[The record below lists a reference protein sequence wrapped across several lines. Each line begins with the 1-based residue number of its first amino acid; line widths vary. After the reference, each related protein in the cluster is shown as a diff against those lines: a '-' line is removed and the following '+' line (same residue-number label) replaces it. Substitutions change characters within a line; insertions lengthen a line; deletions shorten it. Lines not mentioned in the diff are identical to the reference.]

1 LSLTLSSPIVFSIK
15 VAVWIDMAG
24 KQESIELGE
33 VRIRDITNQD
43 EAALARLGKKS
54 VLKVCTNPPHPTDE
68 QLPTDNVVSTEKVW
82 LSFYPRV

>member
-1 LSLTLSSPIVFSIK
+1 
-15 VAVWIDMAG
+15 MAG

-54 VLKVCTNPPHPTDE
+54 VLKVCTSPPT
-68 QLPTDNVVSTEKVW
+68 LLMNNSRLTT
-82 LSFYPRV
+82 LSPQRKFGFLSILGFSCTVLVTWEGFLM